1 MSSCSSLE
9 AKSVVELSAN
19 RHFHYHYSN
28 ISKISEKLTKDEAD
42 YEKTCKILICYFLTS
57 CEIVPHNSVGLGNYY
72 RFGQDMCMVEKS
84 HSPCLEGRV
93 YGHKANSLGKGIV
106 EGYKVGFTHIH
117 LEKGW
122 SVPIAIDVVS
132 PKEHTKSDATLLAIN
147 QLKRLLSDD
156 TLPFSTSY
164 CINNADSGFGNAKF
178 LAPLYAHAKL
188 LNIVRLRAGMR
199 VYKVFSGAQTAKK
212 NPKIYGEIFYLNSV
226 TQTKEYQTK
235 NVKTKEEKV
244 TQKYQKSIMDCP
256 FDDYQEENIILGNG
270 RKAIKKIWYW
280 KNWLIRSKKGNNMK
294 DKPFDLLKIEIWDEN
309 NVKKVFNRDMFLSVN
324 GQAKDKLLPQE
335 AYFNYR
341 TRFDVES
348 CYRFSKQNLFL
359 GKFQTPDKQHFL
371 NHLLVIL
378 SSWWLLYAA
387 KNEVKQE
394 CSVWQQYLPINKQ
407 AQQAE
412 DNKEKVY
419 LTPSQVRKGIG
430 NLFDTFDKKPF
441 LPKKCKKGQGRKVGT
456 IIMKRKTY
464 KPCKKPKKEVKKE

>member
-1 MSSCSSLE
+1 MV
-9 AKSVVELSAN
+9 KN
-19 RHFHYHYSN
+19 GIIH
-28 ISKISEKLTKDEAD
+28 KL
-42 YEKTCKILICYFLTS
+42 
-57 CEIVPHNSVGLGNYY
+57 YY

-84 HSPCLEGRV
+84 HSPCLEGKV

-132 PKEHTKSDATLLAIN
+132 PEESTKSDATLLAIK
-147 QLKRLLSDD
+147 QLETLLADD
-156 TLPFSTSY
+156 TLPFCTSY
-164 CINNADSGFGNAKF
+164 CINNVDSGFGNAKF
-178 LAPLYAHAKL
+178 LAPLYAHEKL
-188 LNIVRLRAGMR
+188 LNIVRLRSGMR
-199 VYKVFSGAQTAKK
+199 VYKVISGEKTAKK
-212 NPKIYGEIFYLNSV
+212 NPKIYGETFYLNSV
-226 TQTKEYQTK
+226 TKTKEYHTK
-235 NVKTKEEKV
+235 NAKTKAVKV
-244 TQKYQKSIMDCP
+244 TQKYQQSIMDCP
-256 FDDYQEENIILGNG
+256 FDDYQEENIVLGNG
-270 RKAIKKIWYW
+270 RKAVKKIWYW
-280 KNWLIRSKKGNNMK
+280 KNWLIRSKNGNNMK
-294 DKPFDLLKIEIWDEN
+294 NKPFDLLKIEIWNEN
-309 NVKKVFNRDMFLSVN
+309 NTGKIFNRDMFLSVN
-324 GQAKDKLLPQE
+324 GQAKDKLTPQE

-359 GKFQTPDKQHFL
+359 GKFQTPDKQHFM

-387 KNEVKQE
+387 KDEVKQE

-407 AQQAE
+407 AQQAQK
-412 DNKEKVY
+412 DKEKVY

-430 NLFDTFDKKPF
+430 NLFDTFDKKPY

-464 KPCKKPKKEVKKE
+464 KTYKKPKKEVKKE